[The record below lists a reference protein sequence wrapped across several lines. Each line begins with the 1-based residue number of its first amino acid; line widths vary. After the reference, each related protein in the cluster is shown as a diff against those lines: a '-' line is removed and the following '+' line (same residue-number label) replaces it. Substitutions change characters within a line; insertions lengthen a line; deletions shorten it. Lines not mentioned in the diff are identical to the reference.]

1 MKTSCCPTCSCLSRR
16 LAIRCA
22 SVRVPSAKAIDEL
35 NPTFRCLCSQ
45 VAKTHHGLLLQ
56 DFANTI
62 LHGQTQ
68 GVTAADSLGES
79 LTAMAIYRANESGEW
94 EDVFV
99 EAAAYAE
106 PASARL

>member
-1 MKTSCCPTCSCLSRR
+1 MLLPRQSMTLSSAAFVALECYDRTEY
-16 LAIRCA
+16 A
-22 SVRVPSAKAIDEL
+22 SAKTIDGL
-35 NPTFRCLCSQ
+35 IIFRCFCFQ

>member
-1 MKTSCCPTCSCLSRR
+1 MKTSCCPTCSCLRR

-22 SVRVPSAKAIDEL
+22 SVRVPSAKAIDAL
-35 NPTFRCLCSQ
+35 IFRCLCFQ

>member
-1 MKTSCCPTCSCLSRR
+1 MECSH
-16 LAIRCA
+16 A
-22 SVRVPSAKAIDEL
+22 SAKTIDEL
-35 NPTFRCLCSQ
+35 TFRCVCPQ